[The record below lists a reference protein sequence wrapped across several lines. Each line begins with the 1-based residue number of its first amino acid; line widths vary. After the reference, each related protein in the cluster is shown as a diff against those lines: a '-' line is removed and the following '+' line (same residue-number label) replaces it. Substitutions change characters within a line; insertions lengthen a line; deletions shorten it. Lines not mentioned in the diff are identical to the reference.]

1 MSSNKLPQLKV
12 NPVLS
17 LFSSGQFVDTLDA
30 IDLLKKE
37 YPKEELLCNIKGA
50 CYAGLKDFDAA
61 IESYKEA
68 LLINPNY
75 AKAHYNLGDALHQ
88 LKNYDEAVQS
98 YKSSIKIDSNFAEAH
113 NNLGNI
119 YKELNQLDKAIK
131 SYQKALKLK
140 PNYAEAHFSIAIS
153 FQLLNE
159 FGKMIEHLE
168 ALCTIQP
175 NFFEAYNYLGIALK
189 ETGQFQS
196 SIKAYEKAL
205 SIKSD
210 YVEAHNNLGN
220 VFKEL
225 GQLNEAVDSYQ
236 KAISINSEY
245 PTLQNN
251 LGNALKELGKM
262 DEAVDAYEKA
272 LILNPENP
280 DTHNN
285 LGEVFRDL
293 NKLEKSVKHYKEAI
307 HLDSNNFDAHNNIGT
322 VFRELNQFD
331 EAIRSY
337 KKAISIYPEYAEAFN
352 NIGNIFKEQ
361 DQFDHAVDSYK
372 MALSID
378 PYYFEAYFNLG
389 VAHQKHGSS
398 SDAINSYMK
407 VLEINPEYV
416 DAHNNLANI
425 FQELGQIDKAIN
437 GYTKALK
444 IDPTIAKI
452 HRNLSI
458 LKKYKEVD
466 SQILQMRD
474 LISREEV
481 DISDRINLYFAL
493 AKAYRDLGNKDEL
506 FKFLNKGNQLRKKQL
521 NYSLKEDQDR
531 HFSYRNFFESS
542 SSVLTESLKF
552 ESTNVRP
559 IFIIGMPRSGTTLLE
574 QIFSSHTAVYGA
586 GESVTLIKV
595 ISKLVSKLLIDN
607 TKLSKNNLQS
617 IRQEYLNFLS
627 SLDIN
632 ESIITDKMP
641 TNFEYIGFILKAIPE
656 AKIIHIK
663 RDPMA
668 TCWSIYFNYFS
679 ARGLGF
685 PYSMD
690 DLSGYYKSYI
700 DLMNYW
706 HTAFPN
712 KIYDISYEDLTVN
725 QEIETRKLLEYCE
738 LEWDENCLNFHNSQ
752 RSVKTASSIQVRKKM
767 YQGSSEVW
775 KKYEDY
781 LQPLIKGLNYY

>member
-1 MSSNKLPQLKV
+1 
-12 NPVLS
+12 
-17 LFSSGQFVDTLDA
+17 
-30 IDLLKKE
+30 
-37 YPKEELLCNIKGA
+37 
-50 CYAGLKDFDAA
+50 
-61 IESYKEA
+61 
-68 LLINPNY
+68 
-75 AKAHYNLGDALHQ
+75 
-88 LKNYDEAVQS
+88 
-98 YKSSIKIDSNFAEAH
+98 
-113 NNLGNI
+113 
-119 YKELNQLDKAIK
+119 
-131 SYQKALKLK
+131 
-140 PNYAEAHFSIAIS
+140 
-153 FQLLNE
+153 
-159 FGKMIEHLE
+159 
-168 ALCTIQP
+168 
-175 NFFEAYNYLGIALK
+175 
-189 ETGQFQS
+189 
-196 SIKAYEKAL
+196 
-205 SIKSD
+205 
-210 YVEAHNNLGN
+210 
-220 VFKEL
+220 
-225 GQLNEAVDSYQ
+225 
-236 KAISINSEY
+236 
-245 PTLQNN
+245 
-251 LGNALKELGKM
+251 
-262 DEAVDAYEKA
+262 
-272 LILNPENP
+272 
-280 DTHNN
+280 
-285 LGEVFRDL
+285 
-293 NKLEKSVKHYKEAI
+293 
-307 HLDSNNFDAHNNIGT
+307 FDAHNNIGT

-474 LISREEV
+474 LISREKV

-595 ISKLVSKLLIDN
+595 ISKLASKLLIDN

-700 DLMNYW
+700 NLMNYW
-706 HTAFPN
+706 YTAFPN

-725 QEIETRKLLEYCE
+725 QERETRKLLEYCE

-775 KKYEDY
+775 KQYEDY